1 MLTNNTN
8 LAGRSND
15 TFEYM
20 EFRVFKIALYVAIFT
35 FSCVGNSLVA
45 IVIIGARGM
54 RTTPNLLI
62 LNLALCDL
70 LTPALSIPFDLAL
83 EELNQ
88 EWPFGRVMCKLLWPF
103 QTALSTSSSLTLAVI
118 SLDRF
123 KALAKPLSERP
134 SSIRVVKTVV
144 AIHVFSIILC
154 TPYFI
159 ALQYNS
165 SPRSCAETW
174 TKPGYRQA
182 YTIVLFLFQFA
193 LPLATMS
200 ASYLL
205 IYRSLRSNTTRL
217 FSESTKNHRH
227 ERRIINKNSTS
238 SKEESEFKRREQN
251 IRLAKMFV
259 IVVVVFAIGMSPNQF
274 LWLWVDFGRGAKHRL
289 FHYISVVSRLFT
301 YANSVLNPFIYA
313 LKSKEFRSGFARIG
327 RAGMKPLRKI
337 STDTRKFVLKKVS
350 RSASQG
356 LVPETAE
363 VHPLTF
369 IQNGDAGRDV
379 ATDSRGAK
387 VSNNDPVENICA
399 SHKILFLET
408 LSKPGAHN
416 FFKELRES
424 SCWRH
429 CEWKSGHQALLH
441 SPR

>member
-8 LAGRSND
+8 LADRSND

-174 TKPGYRQA
+174 TKPG
-182 YTIVLFLFQFA
+182 
-193 LPLATMS
+193 
-200 ASYLL
+200 
-205 IYRSLRSNTTRL
+205 
-217 FSESTKNHRH
+217 
-227 ERRIINKNSTS
+227 
-238 SKEESEFKRREQN
+238 
-251 IRLAKMFV
+251 
-259 IVVVVFAIGMSPNQF
+259 
-274 LWLWVDFGRGAKHRL
+274 
-289 FHYISVVSRLFT
+289 
-301 YANSVLNPFIYA
+301 
-313 LKSKEFRSGFARIG
+313 
-327 RAGMKPLRKI
+327 
-337 STDTRKFVLKKVS
+337 
-350 RSASQG
+350 
-356 LVPETAE
+356 
-363 VHPLTF
+363 
-369 IQNGDAGRDV
+369 
-379 ATDSRGAK
+379 
-387 VSNNDPVENICA
+387 
-399 SHKILFLET
+399 
-408 LSKPGAHN
+408 
-416 FFKELRES
+416 
-424 SCWRH
+424 
-429 CEWKSGHQALLH
+429 
-441 SPR
+441 